1 MTRPAVAIL
10 LLFLALSAH
19 AADYYVDSAHGNDA
33 WNGQSPLAETER
45 AGPWRTLERLAA
57 EQLTAGD
64 RVRLHCAGNWRETLR
79 IKGSGSAAA
88 PLELSAYGDCK
99 EGGRPQVTAAHRVGD
114 WVRGDGDI
122 YSAQVDDEVKQVFVD
137 GVLLEPA
144 RYPASGLFS
153 AVAGAGTQQRGG
165 LHDMALRALA
175 GREAAGATLHIRTV
189 GWSIEALSVANLA
202 GEKIEFTTPS
212 RFPVRKG
219 AGYYLTGKAWM
230 LSPGRW
236 HWDRDQKLLRLWL
249 ADGSDPSRHGVEAAT
264 RDYGVL
270 ISGSEH
276 VQLRDL
282 RVTAA
287 GLDGVRIDNAQ
298 HVTIEGVEVVA
309 SGRDGIAY
317 GDKTVGALVKSSL
330 VRASGRDG
338 ISIMRSQGARVQDN
352 TIEDS
357 GTVGFFRN
365 SLAAINASGAHY
377 ARIERNTIRRAGY
390 HGITFG
396 RRAHIANN
404 VIQDVCL
411 VLDDCGGIY
420 TWSGNEPVRYES
432 EVVGN
437 LITSAKGGRQGN
449 PEPYTIAAGIYL
461 DDLSSGIR
469 VANNT
474 VVDAE
479 RGIMLHNAFANQV
492 EANLLYQNREYAV
505 VLDMGHQTFNRDRL
519 LPNAITDN
527 VFVVRTQKPVV
538 FYLNRD
544 NRAHADILNRN
555 TYLTPSGERLFDAQ
569 ALRGDKSDRQSYS
582 LSQLQRVLKQ
592 EQAGQSVLAGRR
604 TAALL
609 LNPSSMVRDMFC
621 PWENDAAACATASDL
636 NGVALAWP
644 QRLAPITS
652 RLVLSKQAN

>member
-1 MTRPAVAIL
+1 MTRHAVAVML
-10 LLFLALSAH
+10 MFLALPAP
-19 AADYYVDSAHGNDA
+19 AVDYYVDSAQGNDS
-33 WNGQSPLAETER
+33 WNGQFPLAGSDG
-45 AGPWRTLERLAA
+45 AGPWRTLARLAA
-57 EQLTAGD
+57 EKLTAGD
-64 RVRLHCAGNWRETLR
+64 RVRLHCASDWRETLR
-79 IKGSGSAAA
+79 LNGSGSATT
-88 PLELSAYGDCK
+88 PLELGAYGNCK
-99 EGGRPQVTAAHRVGD
+99 NGARPQVSSARLVSA
-114 WVRGDGDI
+114 WVRSNGDS
-122 YSAQVDDEVKQVFVD
+122 YFSKVDDEVKQVFVD

-144 RYPASGLFS
+144 RYPDSGLLS
-153 AVAGAGTQQRGG
+153 AVAGAGTQQREG

-175 GREAAGATLHIRTV
+175 GREAAGATLQIRTV

-249 ADGSDPSRHGVEAAT
+249 TDGSDPTRHVIEAAT

-270 ISGSEH
+270 ISGSNH
-276 VQLRDL
+276 VRLSDL

-287 GLDGVRIDNAQ
+287 GLDGVRVDNAQ
-298 HVTIEGVEVVA
+298 HVTIEGIEVVA

-317 GDKTVGALVKSSL
+317 GDKTIGALVKSSL

-377 ARIERNTIRRAGY
+377 ARVERNTIRRAGY

-479 RGIMLHNAFANQV
+479 RGIMLHNAFTNQV
-492 EANLLYQNREYAV
+492 EENLFYQNREYAL
-505 VLDMGHQTFNRDRL
+505 VLDMGHHAFSRDRI

-527 VFVVRTQKPVV
+527 VFVALTQKPVV

-544 NRAHADILNRN
+544 NRVHADIFNRN
-555 TYLTPSGERLFDAQ
+555 TYLTPNGEGLFNMQLLGSA
-569 ALRGDKSDRQSYS
+569 KNDRQSFN
-582 LSQLQRVLKQ
+582 LPQLQRILYQ
-592 EQAGQSVLAGRR
+592 EQAGKSVLTSRR
-604 TAALL
+604 ATALL
-609 LNPSSMVRDMFC
+609 LNPTSIARDFIC
-621 PWENDAAACATASDL
+621 PWGNDKAACAAASDL
-636 NGVALAWP
+636 GEMAITWP
-644 QRLAPITS
+644 LRLAPLSS
-652 RLVLSKQAN
+652 RLVLSRQAN